1 MYSEVEKAM
10 ARQKVAIEVS
20 VKKLSR
26 VLSGKL
32 IVVQLLKKSPPF
44 IEPEGPLPC

>member
-20 VKKLSR
+20 AKKMAEIFVK
-26 VLSGKL
+26 
-32 IVVQLLKKSPPF
+32 I
-44 IEPEGPLPC
+44 